1 MPQRR
6 PPHRALRAVAS
17 GLPGLRDGGVPPFT
31 RVRGQ
36 GYAAAA
42 AVEATGGLPNV
53 PHRGRPPASPP
64 CTSERVADPVRG
76 RACSTVWTPRSDS
89 SSPRAQETR
98 GRHRLA
104 PGEGPETR
112 RPDPGLERGWP
123 TSGEFP
129 KPAPMR
135 GGLGPVRPGPE
146 IKREGGPGGTKGGRR
161 GREGDSP
168 FSTQVSS
175 CWRPRP
181 RERAPWKRHAEHDPS
196 PGPAR
201 PRSRPAPRRT
211 TAWAPPSG
219 RSRTVYAATQN
230 AARSPRE
237 PPAPAANQIGE
248 VTSPPAARPLFHVPH
263 CWSPKTP
270 PSPRFRPGGASP
282 DLTRGQRNTPSA
294 AVVASPTL
302 PRELRT
308 DARIPNFSPEIAS
321 PRWNTTWQ
329 PLPAT

>member
-64 CTSERVADPVRG
+64 CTSERIADPVRG
-76 RACSTVWTPRSDS
+76 RACSTVWTPRSAS

-129 KPAPMR
+129 KPAPMH

-146 IKREGGPGGTKGGRR
+146 IKREGGPGGTKGAAGAERETAPSARKSQAVGARGQESDPPGRDTPNTTQVQAQR
-161 GREGDSP
+161 VHDLVRPHAELQLGRPHQDGAEP
-168 FSTQVSS
+168 STQPRKTQRARPASHP
-175 CWRPRP
+175 PRP
-181 RERAPWKRHAEHDPS
+181 QT
-196 PGPAR
+196 
-201 PRSRPAPRRT
+201 RSVR
-211 TAWAPPSG
+211 
-219 RSRTVYAATQN
+219 
-230 AARSPRE
+230 
-237 PPAPAANQIGE
+237 
-248 VTSPPAARPLFHVPH
+248 
-263 CWSPKTP
+263 
-270 PSPRFRPGGASP
+270 
-282 DLTRGQRNTPSA
+282 
-294 AVVASPTL
+294 
-302 PRELRT
+302 
-308 DARIPNFSPEIAS
+308 
-321 PRWNTTWQ
+321 
-329 PLPAT
+329 